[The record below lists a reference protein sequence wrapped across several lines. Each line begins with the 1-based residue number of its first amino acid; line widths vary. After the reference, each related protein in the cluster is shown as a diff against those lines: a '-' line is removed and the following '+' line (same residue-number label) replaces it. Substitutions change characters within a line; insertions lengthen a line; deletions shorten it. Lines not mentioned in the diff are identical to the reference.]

1 VGYVRC
7 KMAFPIRGYQLLA
20 HPHAPTLRV
29 LAIETDDG
37 PVALALNKEIAETI
51 GQALLRVLHHQGA
64 IDMAKVE
71 LIYGRDPVLRRLAQG
86 IMSNN
91 SRRSR

>member
-1 VGYVRC
+1 MRNGI
-7 KMAFPIRGYQLLA
+7 PHSGLSTA

-51 GQALLRVLHHQGA
+51 GQALLRVAEQMPDKGDL
-64 IDMAKVE
+64 
-71 LIYGRDPVLRRLAQG
+71 
-86 IMSNN
+86 S
-91 SRRSR
+91 